1 MCWDSLYFVFGTGGI
16 FFGRARCPEL
26 TPERAG
32 VGLVMAR
39 VVRVRVLFNVDF
51 QTQIDPID
59 DLYNYQGDLED
70 EGPKELGGEEQRFS
84 NPFEGALTERVRGA
98 KPYRKFTGPV
108 CVVLDGMFARALW
121 FDGLYDEFA
130 AEASGRADIHL
141 FPSMLFGFSI
151 SGVAVVGDLVSGILV
166 RHWEEGPGPAT

>member
-1 MCWDSLYFVFGTGGI
+1 MCWDVLFFFVFGTGGI
-16 FFGRARCPEL
+16 FFIRTRCPKL
-26 TPERAG
+26 TPERAP
-32 VGLVMAR
+32 VGLVIAR
-39 VVRVRVLFNVDF
+39 VVQVRVVSHVVF

-59 DLYNYQGDLED
+59 DLYNYQD
-70 EGPKELGGEEQRFS
+70 EGPKELEGEEQGFA
-84 NPFEGALTERVRGA
+84 NPFEKRADALTERVRGA

-141 FPSMLFGFSI
+141 FPSMLFGFSV
-151 SGVAVVGDLVSGILV
+151 SGVAVAGDLVSGILV